1 MKSPALLLLLLVLAT
16 AAYAARPAHIA
27 TWGGKIAVGPDSTQI
42 SGVAQIDDSGSV
54 KGQAEFHVVVG
65 PDTTEFHVVV
75 DCLTVVGNQA
85 WIGGVISHSSTDPG
99 LAGQR
104 TVWTVIDNG
113 EPGIGVDQ
121 GSIPVP
127 GDARACGTQPALALL
142 PWAAGNVQV
151 R

>member
-1 MKSPALLLLLLVLAT
+1 MKSLALLLLLLLLAS
-16 AAYAARPAHIA
+16 AAYAAAPTHIA
-27 TWGGKIAVGPDSTQI
+27 TWGGKIAVGTDSTQI
-42 SGVAQIDDSGSV
+42 SGVAEIDDSGSV
-54 KGQAEFHVVVG
+54 RGQAEFHVVVG
-65 PDTTEFHVVV
+65 SDTTEFHVVV

-85 WIGGVISHSSTDPG
+85 WIGGVISHSATNPG
-99 LAGQR
+99 LEGQR

-113 EPGIGVDQ
+113 EPGIAVDQ

-127 GDARACGTQPALALL
+127 GDTRPCVTQPSLTLL

>member
-1 MKSPALLLLLLVLAT
+1 MKSLGLLFMLSLLAT
-16 AAYAARPAHIA
+16 AAQAAPPVHMA
-27 TWGGKIAVGPDSTQI
+27 TWGGKIAVGTDSTQI
-42 SGVAQIDDSGSV
+42 SGVAQIDASGSV

-65 PDTTEFHVVV
+65 TDTTEFHVVV
-75 DCLTVVGNQA
+75 DCLSVVGNQA
-85 WIGGVISHSSTDPG
+85 FIGGVISHSSTDPG

-113 EPGIGVDQ
+113 EPGINVDE

-127 GDARACGTQPALALL
+127 GDTRACGTQPALALH

>member
-1 MKSPALLLLLLVLAT
+1 MKSLAHLLPLLLLAT
-16 AAYAARPAHIA
+16 AAYAAPPVHIA
-27 TWGGKIAVGPDSTQI
+27 TWGGKIAVGTDSTQI
-42 SGVAQIDDSGSV
+42 SGVAQIDASGSV

-65 PDTTEFHVVV
+65 ADTTEFHVVV

-85 WIGGVISHSSTDPG
+85 WIGGVISHSSTNPG
-99 LAGQR
+99 LEGQR

-113 EPGIGVDQ
+113 EPGIAVDQ

-127 GDARACGTQPALALL
+127 GDTRPCGTQPSLTLL

>member
-1 MKSPALLLLLLVLAT
+1 MKSLALLLLLLLAT
-16 AAYAARPAHIA
+16 AAYAAPPTHRA
-27 TWGGKIAVGPDSTQI
+27 TWGGKIAVGTDSTQI
-42 SGVAQIDDSGSV
+42 SGVAQVDASGAV

-65 PDTTEFHVVV
+65 TDTTEFHVVV

-85 WIGGVISHSSTDPG
+85 WIGGVISHSATNPA

-104 TVWTVIDNG
+104 VVWTVVDNG

-127 GDARACGTQPALALL
+127 GDAPACGTQPQLALI